1 VPPARYGYIQNG
13 LRAKG
18 KWKYSDS
25 RLKVV
30 NNFCPDFRRIPQR
43 AGVERD
49 TFHDL
54 RRTAICNWFREGM
67 REYDV
72 MKLAGHVCGDKIE
85 SRSHLVFAVS
95 FSS

>member
-1 VPPARYGYIQNG
+1 M
-13 LRAKG
+13 
-18 KWKYSDS
+18 
-25 RLKVV
+25 
-30 NNFCPDFRRIPQR
+30 
-43 AGVERD
+43 AGVERG

-85 SRSHLVFAVS
+85 SRSHLVFTVS